1 MKKLKLMY
9 ELFELLSY
17 PIIRIYLRSNRLQF
31 KLLCFIVL
39 SVDYQVFTKVLKQF
53 AVVVSKRRQ

>member
-1 MKKLKLMY
+1 MRKLKMMY
-9 ELFELLSY
+9 QLIQILSY

-53 AVVVSKRRQ
+53 AVVVSKRKQ